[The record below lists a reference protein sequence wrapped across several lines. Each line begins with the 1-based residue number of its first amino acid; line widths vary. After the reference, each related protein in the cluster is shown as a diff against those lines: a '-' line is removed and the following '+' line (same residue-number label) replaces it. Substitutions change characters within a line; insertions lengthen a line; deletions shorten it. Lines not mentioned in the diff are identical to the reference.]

1 MIPLYSLR
9 QTPVSC
15 FNSTVRISLEFPKY
29 KYLKNIMSIT
39 IYMIVSTL
47 LFISPSPFYLPYYYQ
62 NLSTNA
68 RDLMILQIKH
78 NREGLYIEGIII
90 ALQVL
95 QSGQNPV
102 HFFMCM
108 PTLLMMADSI
118 KSEYCLS
125 KNSCYSTIKFYSLG
139 KGVFS
144 SGYPSLHVFLVWLWL
159 EVVGHKGFYCIIT
172 DHSPMAKHH
181 AVWFV
186 YLS

>member
-1 MIPLYSLR
+1 MILLYSLR
-9 QTPVSC
+9 QTPVPC
-15 FNSTVRISLEFPKY
+15 YNSIVLISLEFPKY

-47 LFISPSPFYLPYYYQ
+47 LFISPSPFYFPYYYQ

-68 RDLMILQIKH
+68 RDLMILQIEH

-95 QSGQNPV
+95 QSGQNHV

-108 PTLLMMADSI
+108 PILPMLLMMADSI
-118 KSEYCLS
+118 KSKYCLS

-139 KGVFS
+139 KNVFS
-144 SGYPSLHVFLVWLWL
+144 SGYPSLHVFLVWLCL

-181 AVWFV
+181 AI
-186 YLS
+186 